1 MILQTMIQVIAEYMG
16 LVWLTISFPL
26 YITYILWR
34 NDWKVLHSISD
45 SYYILKKKERN
56 EEILFTLFT
65 FFLGI
70 GTILQYPLSPLF
82 FFSGMGFFWV
92 GTQTQFKSDTSIKGT
107 IHYIGAVLAIVLSLI
122 GLGLNGVWF
131 PLLLM
136 GGLSPIIYMVR
147 EDEKDWIWWIEIL
160 AFLTIIWGLWA
171 L

>member
-1 MILQTMIQVIAEYMG
+1 MIQVIAEYMG
-16 LVWLTISFPL
+16 LLWLTISFPL

-45 SYYILKKKERN
+45 SYYILKKKERY

-92 GTQTQFKSDTSIKGT
+92 GTQTQFKSDVSIKGT
-107 IHYIGAVLAIVLSLI
+107 IHYIGAVIGIVCSLI
-122 GLGLNGVWF
+122 GLGFNGMWL
-131 PLLLM
+131 PLLIM
-136 GGLSPIIYMVR
+136 GLGTPL
-147 EDEKDWIWWIEIL
+147 IWWLRNRKGDFIWWVEIL
-160 AFLTIIWGLWA
+160 HLFL
-171 L
+171 

>member
-16 LVWLTISFPL
+16 LLSLTISFPL

-92 GTQTQFKSDTSIKGT
+92 GTQTQFKSDISIKGT
-107 IHYIGAVLAIVLSLI
+107 IHYIGAVIGIVGSLI
-122 GLGLNGVWF
+122 GLGLNGMWL
-131 PLLLM
+131 PLLIM
-136 GGLSPIIYMVR
+136 GLGTPL
-147 EDEKDWIWWIEIL
+147 IWWLRNQKGDFIWWVEIL
-160 AFLTIIWGLWA
+160 AFISIIYGLWGV
-171 L
+171 

>member
-1 MILQTMIQVIAEYMG
+1 MILQTMIQIIAEYMG
-16 LVWLTISFPL
+16 LLWLTISFPL

-45 SYYILKKKERN
+45 SYYILKKKERY

-92 GTQTQFKSDTSIKGT
+92 GTQTQFKSDVSIKGT
-107 IHYIGAVLAIVLSLI
+107 IHYIGAVIGIVCSLI
-122 GLGLNGVWF
+122 GLVLNGMWL
-131 PLLLM
+131 PLLIM
-136 GGLSPIIYMVR
+136 GVGTPLIWWLR
-147 EDEKDWIWWIEIL
+147 KWKGDFIWWIEIL
-160 AFLTIIWGLWA
+160 AFISIIYGLWGL
-171 L
+171 

>member
-1 MILQTMIQVIAEYMG
+1 MNTFTQILASFGGILWM
-16 LVWLTISFPL
+16 TITFPIYTL
-26 YITYILWR
+26 YILWR
-34 NDWKVLHSISD
+34 NNWKVLHSISD
-45 SYYILKKKERN
+45 SYYMLKKKEQH

-70 GTILQYPLSPLF
+70 GLILQYYHSFLF
-82 FFSGMGFFWV
+82 FPAGMGLFWV
-92 GTQTQFKSDTSIKGT
+92 GTQTQFKSTVSIKGT

-122 GLGLNGVWF
+122 GLGLNDVWF

-136 GGLSPIIYMVR
+136 GIGSPIIYVVR

-160 AFLTIIWGLWA
+160 AFLTIIWGLWR